1 MTKEIV
7 VMTSNMREQTEQ
19 LLAAAR
25 EAASGRGAHLLYGGP
40 ETTLSQ
46 TVIALRSGASL
57 AEHQNPGEATLLV
70 LHGTVRLH
78 AGDESWEGS
87 EGDLLVVPP
96 QRHGLDALTDAAVL
110 LTAAKLHNAR

>member
-1 MTKEIV
+1 MAPSNVREHTK
-7 VMTSNMREQTEQ
+7 Q
-19 LLAAAR
+19 LLESAQA
-25 EAASGRGAHLLYGGP
+25 AASGRAAHLLYGGP
-40 ETTLSQ
+40 QSTLSQ
-46 TVIALRSGASL
+46 TVIALRSGSSL

-78 AGDESWEGS
+78 AGDQSWEGS
-87 EGDLLVVPP
+87 EGDLLVVPA

>member
-1 MTKEIV
+1 MTPDNI
-7 VMTSNMREQTEQ
+7 REHTEQ
-19 LLAAAR
+19 LLETAQA
-25 EAASGRGAHLLYGGP
+25 AASGRGAHLLYGGP

-46 TVIALRSGASL
+46 TVIALRQGASL

-78 AGDESWEGS
+78 AGDQSWEGS
-87 EGDLLVVPP
+87 EGDLLVVPE

-110 LTAAKLHNAR
+110 LTAAKLGADR